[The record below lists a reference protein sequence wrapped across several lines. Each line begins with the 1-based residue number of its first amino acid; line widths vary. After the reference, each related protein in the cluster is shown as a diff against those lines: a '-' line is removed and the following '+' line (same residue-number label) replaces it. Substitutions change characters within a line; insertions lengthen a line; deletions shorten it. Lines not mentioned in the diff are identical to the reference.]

1 MDLAIETFDLIKRY
15 GSIVA
20 VNKLNLQV
28 KSNTIHGFLGPNGA
42 GKTTTIKILVGL
54 LKPDGGKV
62 VVLGEE
68 VRGDNPDIRLKIG
81 YMPELPRFP
90 KHLRGYELL
99 DIYGKMYGMPAQ
111 ERKTRI
117 QRVLEIAGL
126 KGRERDLI
134 GEYSK
139 GMQQRL
145 GIAQA
150 LLSEPELIILDEPSL
165 GLDPAGMVE
174 VRGIIKEIAKEGVTV
189 FLSSHLLYE
198 VEQVC
203 SHITVIHRGVCLAS
217 GRLEDVIAKIAG
229 PAVLEVE
236 LAEESEAVF
245 EALKNLPFVSKIQCE
260 NKTLIIEFES
270 NVDVRPQISQAIT
283 KAGGIIVYMNM
294 RKRGLEEAFMRL
306 ITKS

>member
-1 MDLAIETFDLIKRY
+1 MDLAIETVDLVKSY
-15 GSIVA
+15 GSIIA

-28 KSNTIHGFLGPNGA
+28 GSNTIHGFLGPNGA

-62 VVLGEE
+62 IVLGEE
-68 VRGDNPDIRLKIG
+68 VWGDNPEIRLKIG

-99 DIYGKMYGMPAQ
+99 DIYGKMYGIPTQ
-111 ERKTRI
+111 ERKARI
-117 QRVLEIAGL
+117 QKVLEIVGL
-126 KGRERDLI
+126 KGRERDFI

-203 SHITVIHRGVCLAS
+203 SHITVIHRGICLAS
-217 GRLEDVIAKIAG
+217 GRLDDVTAKIAG

-245 EALKNLPFVSKIQCE
+245 EFLKSLPFVSKVQRE
-260 NKTLIIEFES
+260 NKTLIIELETTD
-270 NVDVRPQISQAIT
+270 DVRPQISQAIT
-283 KAGGIIVYMNM
+283 KAGGIIIYMNIK
-294 RKRGLEEAFMRL
+294 KRGLEEAFMRL
-306 ITKS
+306 IMKS

>member
-1 MDLAIETFDLIKRY
+1 MDLAIETVDLVKSY
-15 GSIVA
+15 GSIIA

-28 KSNTIHGFLGPNGA
+28 GSNTIHGFLGPNGA

-62 VVLGEE
+62 IVLGEE
-68 VRGDNPDIRLKIG
+68 VWGDNPEIRLKIG

-99 DIYGKMYGMPAQ
+99 DIYGKMYGIPTQ
-111 ERKTRI
+111 ERKARI
-117 QRVLEIAGL
+117 QKVLEIVGL
-126 KGRERDLI
+126 KGRERDFI

-217 GRLEDVIAKIAG
+217 GRLDDVTAKIAG

-245 EALKNLPFVSKIQCE
+245 EALKNLPFVSKVQRE
-260 NKTLIIEFES
+260 NKTLIIELETTD
-270 NVDVRPQISQAIT
+270 DVRPQISQAIT